1 MSKDIQTQLYRE
13 MVELEKYISMQ
24 DFDRKVYAELI
35 KRREEL
41 YKKWLFI
48 KTMRKEIGKA
58 RNEEKQKE
66 VIQDEERNNIRNTKR

>member
-24 DFDRKVYAELI
+24 DFDRKVYDNLI
-35 KRREEL
+35 KRRNEL
-41 YKKWLFI
+41 HDKWLFI

-66 VIQDEERNNIRNTKR
+66 VIQDGERNTR